1 MIDKIAY
8 QKLFETIGKEEGLNS
23 LLDKFYQALSKDV
36 LVGFF
41 FDQKD
46 LSKIAQ
52 KQKEFLMRAWGITS
66 SYSGK
71 SPATAHIS
79 LAPILKGHFDRR
91 LVILKETLEKE
102 TTLSASQIQL
112 WLDFEE
118 LFRNSIQKE

>member
-8 QKLFETIGKEEGLNS
+8 QKLFESIGKEEGLKS
-23 LLDKFYQALSKDV
+23 LLDKFYQALSQDV
-36 LVGFF
+36 IVGFF

-46 LSKIAQ
+46 LSKIAE
-52 KQKEFLMRAWGITS
+52 KQKEFLMRGWGITA

-71 SPATAHIS
+71 SPATAHIN

-91 LVILKETLEKE
+91 LVILRELLERETQ
-102 TTLSASQIQL
+102 LSASQIKL

-118 LFRNSIQKE
+118 LFRNTIQKE